1 MKSNRKESCDGSM
14 EYSMNGEPNKDP
26 RQRPLT
32 TRRGFIAAASLGAVS
47 LYGLWAAF
55 GAAPFRLF
63 GTGGHEAEHPP
74 KAEATGHAGHGVA
87 RGPSIDE
94 FRRLTEMFIDRH
106 RLPDGSVQVGAPDD
120 RTTAAR
126 MQSDHSAHAG
136 ARDMQLAP
144 GVSAMPPSN
153 RPSDVYL
160 SAQKWF
166 FEPSVLRLRRGGPY
180 RFRMMAVDASHG
192 ASIQLGR
199 GSRIIR
205 LRQGVVVE
213 QELAFTRPGEYL
225 VYCTIYCGIGHD
237 RMSAKI
243 VVS

>member
-1 MKSNRKESCDGSM
+1 MCDGPM
-14 EYSMNGEPNKDP
+14 EYWMSGEPNKDP
-26 RQRPLT
+26 RRRPLT

-74 KAEATGHAGHGVA
+74 AAEAAGHAGHGAA
-87 RGPSIDE
+87 RGPSVDE
-94 FRRLTEMFIDRH
+94 FRRLTEGFIDQH
-106 RLPDGSVQVGAPDD
+106 RLPDGSVQVGAPGD
-120 RTTAAR
+120 RAAVAP
-126 MQSDHSAHAG
+126 MQTDHSAHAG
-136 ARDMQLAP
+136 GRDLQLVP
-144 GVSAMPPSN
+144 GASAMPPSN

-160 SAQKWF
+160 LAQKWF
-166 FEPSVLRLRRGGPY
+166 FEPSVLRLRIGAPY
-180 RFRMMAVDASHG
+180 RLRMMAVDASHG
-192 ASIQLGR
+192 ASIQLGY

-213 QELAFTRPGEYL
+213 QELTFTRPGEYL